1 MTKQGL
7 NTVIDFHGGV
17 ASGSGLGAPDQYT
30 CSSRKKWE
38 VSFTQEELR
47 DLFSLRE
54 DTLCDTHDLVG
65 CGCALRKE
73 GVEEELDD
81 ITTQKKATKVCS
93 CFVTKMKRIQT
104 LSILQLLSN
113 NKELLTSYEA
123 GSLFSKVSHLCTITM
138 ISNFY
143 DPLPI
148 RSSDCTTFFPA

>member
-1 MTKQGL
+1 MKIFQRQVTKQG
-7 NTVIDFHGGV
+7 TRPQHCHGLSWGV

-73 GVEEELDD
+73 GVEEEVDD
-81 ITTQKKATKVCS
+81 ITTQKKATKV
-93 CFVTKMKRIQT
+93 VV
-104 LSILQLLSN
+104 L
-113 NKELLTSYEA
+113 
-123 GSLFSKVSHLCTITM
+123 
-138 ISNFY
+138 
-143 DPLPI
+143 
-148 RSSDCTTFFPA
+148 

>member
-7 NTVIDFHGGV
+7 NTVMDFHGAWHLDLV
-17 ASGSGLGAPDQYT
+17 WELTDQYT

-73 GVEEELDD
+73 GVEEEVDD
-81 ITTQKKATKVCS
+81 ITTQKKAIKV
-93 CFVTKMKRIQT
+93 VV
-104 LSILQLLSN
+104 L
-113 NKELLTSYEA
+113 
-123 GSLFSKVSHLCTITM
+123 
-138 ISNFY
+138 
-143 DPLPI
+143 
-148 RSSDCTTFFPA
+148 

>member
-7 NTVIDFHGGV
+7 NTVMDFHGGM

-73 GVEEELDD
+73 GVEEEVDD
-81 ITTQKKATKVCS
+81 ITTQKKAIKV
-93 CFVTKMKRIQT
+93 VM
-104 LSILQLLSN
+104 
-113 NKELLTSYEA
+113 
-123 GSLFSKVSHLCTITM
+123 
-138 ISNFY
+138 
-143 DPLPI
+143 
-148 RSSDCTTFFPA
+148 